1 MGKSAL
7 ALRLAQRFG
16 GEIVNADSRQI
27 FRHMDIGT
35 SKPSPEDRA
44 KVPHHLVDILDPD
57 QESSLALFLGMARKA
72 IGDVR
77 VRGRLPIVV
86 GGSGQYIW
94 AVLEGWR
101 VPRIP
106 PDPRL
111 RRELEARA
119 EGDGVEALHREL
131 RDVDPEAASRIHPRN
146 LRRVI
151 RALEIYQETGVPP
164 SEVRRKDPPTDRHL
178 IIGLTVSRQ
187 ELYLRIDRRVDNMLK
202 TGLVEEV
209 QGLLRMGYSPK
220 LPSMSSMGYKE
231 IALYLNGELTLAEAS
246 ERIKYETHRLARRQY
261 AWFRLKDP
269 RIHWLEAGP
278 NAKHEAEG
286 IVAEFLGGDFR
297 CGKITSTTEERSG

>member
-106 PDPRL
+106 PAPRL

-209 QGLLRMGYSPK
+209 QGLLRMGYSPR

>member
-106 PDPRL
+106 PAPRL

>member
-269 RIHWLEAGP
+269 RIHWLEADP